1 MICIRKSGNQEK
13 NFRINHEEHEGTS
26 LLSAEAPQFFYQKT
40 GKQGIS
46 DACND
51 QFRTR
56 QGKQAVP
63 AANPIMFHPVENSR
77 EPGW

>member
-1 MICIRKSGNQEK
+1 LKTARSQH
-13 NFRINHEEHEGTS
+13 FLINHEEHEGTA
-26 LLSAEAPQFFYQKT
+26 LLSAEAPQVFFR
-40 GKQGIS
+40 KQGIS
-46 DACND
+46 DACNE

-56 QGKQAVP
+56 QGGQVVP